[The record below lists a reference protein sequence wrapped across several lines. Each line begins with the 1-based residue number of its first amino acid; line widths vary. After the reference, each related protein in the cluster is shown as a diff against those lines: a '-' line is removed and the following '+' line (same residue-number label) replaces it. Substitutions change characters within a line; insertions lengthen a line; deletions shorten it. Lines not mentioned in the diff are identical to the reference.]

1 MFRSVSRGALL
12 VAVTL
17 IAAACGSSSSSQA
30 PSSDPGATDAGSG
43 KEYNIALVRWDAGDI
58 FFNGVQYGEEQQ
70 IKAIEEAN
78 GVKIN
83 YKVVAANDAAQQL
96 DGIRALMAQ
105 GIDGVSLVPWKGEA
119 LTSVLK
125 ELEGQNI
132 PVVVHNLTVPESPF
146 PFVAFANA
154 DAGRLAGEAIVAGLE
169 ESRGADWGK
178 DGGVILLLRGD
189 VTFSF
194 DQERNEGYRSVFD
207 KVTAQFPNVEIVE
220 RAGLGYQGEP
230 ARKAVE
236 DAITRYGVD
245 KILAVASVDGT
256 MAVGGGVPALKTAGA
271 NLASGSENRVI
282 VTSIDCSKPEL
293 ESIAANEL
301 GHCSEQPA
309 IAEGVL
315 VQNLLYDMM
324 SKGTIKPSEG
334 AELVASWTDVPWT
347 PVEVLGRDD
356 ITGSWFKTQAFAVPG
371 TVPVDSEF
379 HWANAGIAGG

>member
-256 MAVGGGVPALKTAGA
+256 MAVGGGCPH
-271 NLASGSENRVI
+271 SRRRVR
-282 VTSIDCSKPEL
+282 TWPPDL
-293 ESIAANEL
+293 
-301 GHCSEQPA
+301 
-309 IAEGVL
+309 
-315 VQNLLYDMM
+315 
-324 SKGTIKPSEG
+324 
-334 AELVASWTDVPWT
+334 
-347 PVEVLGRDD
+347 R
-356 ITGSWFKTQAFAVPG
+356 TG
-371 TVPVDSEF
+371 
-379 HWANAGIAGG
+379 

>member
-1 MFRSVSRGALL
+1 M
-12 VAVTL
+12 
-17 IAAACGSSSSSQA
+17 
-30 PSSDPGATDAGSG
+30 
-43 KEYNIALVRWDAGDI
+43 
-58 FFNGVQYGEEQQ
+58 
-70 IKAIEEAN
+70 
-78 GVKIN
+78 
-83 YKVVAANDAAQQL
+83 
-96 DGIRALMAQ
+96 
-105 GIDGVSLVPWKGEA
+105 
-119 LTSVLK
+119 
-125 ELEGQNI
+125 
-132 PVVVHNLTVPESPF
+132 
-146 PFVAFANA
+146 
-154 DAGRLAGEAIVAGLE
+154 
-169 ESRGADWGK
+169 
-178 DGGVILLLRGD
+178 
-189 VTFSF
+189 
-194 DQERNEGYRSVFD
+194 
-207 KVTAQFPNVEIVE
+207 
-220 RAGLGYQGEP
+220 
-230 ARKAVE
+230 
-236 DAITRYGVD
+236 
-245 KILAVASVDGT
+245 
-256 MAVGGGVPALKTAGA
+256 PALKTAGA